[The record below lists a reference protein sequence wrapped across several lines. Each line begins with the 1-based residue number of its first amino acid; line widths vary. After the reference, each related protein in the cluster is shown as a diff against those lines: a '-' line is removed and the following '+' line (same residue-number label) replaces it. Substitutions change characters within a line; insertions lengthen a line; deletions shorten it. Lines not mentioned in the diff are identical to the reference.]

1 MEETTLDAGRRRR
14 IAIGGG
20 GDRLAAWLYTGAPGR
35 AASFSID
42 LVLSFAALG
51 VWTARRLARALRS
64 TP

>member
-20 GDRLAAWLYTGAPGR
+20 DRVAAWLYTGAPGR

-42 LVLSFAALG
+42 LVLTFAALG